1 MRILEYVLL
10 LLAATAGSASA
21 WRFTMFRGHGAQCLL
36 RAVPADGSHGWRHGV
51 LRYVGEQ
58 ARFYKLRSLS
68 FNYDLSLDRRSVTFN
83 GVRQLTAEERDFM
96 PGVESVLMLSGP
108 EGDMEFAGERHVA
121 MALISWLE
129 SAPDSRD
136 QREDMNA
143 LAERANRGR
152 REP

>member
-1 MRILEYVLL
+1 MRIVEYVLL
-10 LLAATAGSASA
+10 LLAATAGIASA

-36 RAVPADGSHGWRHGV
+36 RAVPAQGSHGWRHGV
-51 LRYVGEQ
+51 LRYVGEH

-68 FNYDLSLDRRSVTFN
+68 FNYDLSLDRRSVSFN
-83 GVRQLTAEERDFM
+83 GVREPTAEERDFM
-96 PGVESVLMLSGP
+96 PGVESVLLLGGP
-108 EGDMEFAGERHVA
+108 EGELEFAGARHVE

-143 LAERANRGR
+143 LAERASRGR
-152 REP
+152 REQ

>member
-10 LLAATAGSASA
+10 LLAATAGIASA

-36 RAVPADGSHGWRHGV
+36 RAVPAQGSHGWRHGV
-51 LRYVGEQ
+51 LRYVGEH

-68 FNYDLSLDRRSVTFN
+68 FNYDLSLDRRSVSFN
-83 GVRQLTAEERDFM
+83 GVREPTAQERDFM
-96 PGVESVLMLSGP
+96 PGVESVLLLGGP
-108 EGDMEFAGERHVA
+108 EGELEFAGARHVE

-143 LAERANRGR
+143 LAERASRGR
-152 REP
+152 REQ

>member
-10 LLAATAGSASA
+10 LLAATAGTASA

-36 RAVPADGSHGWRHGV
+36 RAVPAQGSHGWRHGV
-51 LRYVGEQ
+51 LRYVGEH

-68 FNYDLSLDRRSVTFN
+68 FNYNLSLDRRSVSFN
-83 GVRQLTAEERDFM
+83 GVREPTAEERDFM
-96 PGVESVLMLSGP
+96 PGVESVLLLGGP
-108 EGDMEFAGERHVA
+108 EGELEFAGARHVE

-143 LAERANRGR
+143 LAERASRGR
-152 REP
+152 REQ

>member
-10 LLAATAGSASA
+10 LLAATAGIASA

-36 RAVPADGSHGWRHGV
+36 RAVPAQGSHGWRHGV
-51 LRYVGEQ
+51 LRYVGEH

-68 FNYDLSLDRRSVTFN
+68 FNYDLSLDRRSVSFN
-83 GVRQLTAEERDFM
+83 GVREPTAEERDFM
-96 PGVESVLMLSGP
+96 PGVESVLLLGGS
-108 EGDMEFAGERHVA
+108 EGELEFAGARHVE

-143 LAERANRGR
+143 LAERASRGR
-152 REP
+152 REQ

>member
-10 LLAATAGSASA
+10 LLAATAGIASA

-36 RAVPADGSHGWRHGV
+36 RAVPAQGSHGWRHGV
-51 LRYVGEQ
+51 LRYVGEH

-68 FNYDLSLDRRSVTFN
+68 FNYDLSLDRRSVSFN
-83 GVRQLTAEERDFM
+83 GVREPTAEERDFM
-96 PGVESVLMLSGP
+96 PGVESVLLLGGP
-108 EGDMEFAGERHVA
+108 EGKLEFAGARHVE

-143 LAERANRGR
+143 LAERASRGL
-152 REP
+152 REQ